1 MLFIGITKMHT
12 LYCKILVGGNFGEFG
27 EPNTIYQYFTQP
39 NSRFTKVA
47 NVSYCKFANIFPR
60 QTLIHQKFYAT
71 KILHYTIFEN
81 CGHENKDPW
90 IWLHVRK
97 FIMHTVVNNELQL
110 FGIDYNRQVILLQKF
125 TTTIHWKYLEGE
137 NIGEFM
143 AIHHIFTLQ
152 MS

>member
-1 MLFIGITKMHT
+1 
-12 LYCKILVGGNFGEFG
+12 
-27 EPNTIYQYFTQP
+27 
-39 NSRFTKVA
+39 
-47 NVSYCKFANIFPR
+47 
-60 QTLIHQKFYAT
+60 
-71 KILHYTIFEN
+71 
-81 CGHENKDPW
+81 
-90 IWLHVRK
+90 
-97 FIMHTVVNNELQL
+97 MHTVVNNELQL